1 MLLRTGLCVAESLLL
16 LAVFVSTTDGF
27 TNAKPTFSL
36 TNSRSRILMVDPSLL
51 DPNLIDVT
59 IAVVSAA
66 AGAASQLPKI
76 QELEK
81 EVSEAREALTM
92 VSTSMANGVKSQ

>member
-1 MLLRTGLCVAESLLL
+1 MLLRTGLRVAGSLLL
-16 LAVFVSTTDGF
+16 FAFFVSTTDGF

-36 TNSRSRILMVDPSLL
+36 TKSRSRILMVDPSLL

-81 EVSEAREALTM
+81 EVSKAREALTM
-92 VSTSMANGVKSQ
+92 VITSMDN